1 VPTCELTTL
10 TLDERLHDPGGI
22 DSRGRAGHG
31 EAVADVV
38 DQSRI
43 DEALA
48 ELDPGWSGTTD
59 HLERDIE
66 FADFLTAVQFI
77 DEIAPV
83 CEERDHHPDL
93 TLSWRR
99 LSIMLTTH
107 SADGVTEADLAL
119 AAELDR
125 IAADFPVAAD

>member
-1 VPTCELTTL
+1 MSLPTQ
-10 TLDERLHDPGGI
+10 PSGI
-22 DSRGRAGHG
+22 DSGRRAGHG

-38 DQSRI
+38 DQTRI
-43 DEALA
+43 DEVLT

-119 AAELDR
+119 AAEFDR
-125 IAADFPVAAD
+125 IAADFPLAD